1 MRILEL
7 RTENVKKVK
16 AILITPKTDVVII
29 SGNNGQGKT
38 SVLDSIWYALQ
49 GRSGLKG
56 TPMPIRKG
64 ESKASVTLT
73 LDDFIVTRTWTSDD
87 KTYLKVTNREGLTY
101 GSPQELLD
109 GFIGALTF
117 DPLEFA
123 QMKEKDQRD
132 LLLKLANVDIDSY
145 DEKIKTLT
153 EDRRIQGQ
161 KVKLYEGERDTRD
174 FKGIPTEEISI
185 SGLQFHL
192 EEAIDHNRDIDAA
205 EHNMKNTQESIQTAQ
220 QRITNLQAE
229 IAKIELGIRIYEKE
243 IKTDQEFLQGN
254 KKVDIE
260 VIRAKINKAM
270 EHNELVQAKNRN
282 VQADKKRDAAQKV
295 YDEFTDKIDMQKKG
309 KDTALRLAK
318 MPIEGL
324 SVNETG
330 VIYNDIPF
338 SQLSSSE
345 QLKVSMSIAIAL
357 NPKIRV
363 IRVTDGSLLDDD
375 NMKVI
380 KSMAKD
386 NCFQIWIER
395 VNDLSGIAFV
405 IEDGEIKNG

>member
-1 MRILEL
+1 LRILEL